1 MKQLQKDY
9 YKDSRIVWHGKVP
22 YDQMQE
28 LTRDFNCLV
37 HPAIYLE
44 VFGLNI
50 AEALQAGKYVIATRC
65 GGAEMQIHNE
75 NEGLLVEPNDVTA
88 LTLAM
93 EQFVSQP
100 KSSISNVINI
110 HQHIDNLIDLY
121 KTITQSKC
129 QA

>member
-1 MKQLQKDY
+1 MHD
-9 YKDSRIVWHGKVP
+9 VTEAFH
-22 YDQMQE
+22 
-28 LTRDFNCLV
+28 CLV

-50 AEALQAGKYVIATRC
+50 AESLQAGRYVIATRC

-75 NEGLLVEPNDVTA
+75 NEGLLVEPNDVKA

-100 KSSISNVINI
+100 KSSTSNVINI
-110 HQHIDNLIDLY
+110 HQHIENLIDLY

>member
-1 MKQLQKDY
+1 MHD
-9 YKDSRIVWHGKVP
+9 VTEAFH
-22 YDQMQE
+22 
-28 LTRDFNCLV
+28 CLV

-50 AEALQAGKYVIATRC
+50 AEALQAGKYVIASRC
-65 GGAEMQIHNE
+65 GGAEMQIRN
-75 NEGLLVEPNDVTA
+75 NSDGILVEPNDVKA
-88 LTLAM
+88 LTHAM
-93 EQFVSQP
+93 EHFASQP
-100 KSSISNVINI
+100 KSSTSNVINI